1 MGSWVNYEDL
11 DNNVFRFY
19 NRWMSPRWFCV
30 TNHLSHWF
38 VNLWNFQTVFYP
50 SMQATVSLSL
60 QHPLLMLVHMYHI
73 TGRVLQ
79 WHYIVS
85 FSMPQVCPGFLWETG
100 FTWLSSGRFQRSR
113 HELTQKRTA
122 WHSSRSVRSATST
135 SSSPSQSFHASCW
148 WGMGWRNSGG
158 PIEVSW
164 LRYYIFIYLFFF

>member
-38 VNLWNFQTVFYP
+38 VNLCGTSRQCFI
-50 SMQATVSLSL
+50 QATVSLSL

-122 WHSSRSVRSATST
+122 WRSSRSVRSATST

-164 LRYYIFIYLFFF
+164 LLYFYLFIFF